1 MAWPRARRVNDPR
14 ADPAMLAGRI
24 VPKRTG
30 RADFPHP
37 ALGQDFTPSPTA
49 RHAQAEIQG
58 ELIKIKVY
66 PIECI

>member
-1 MAWPRARRVNDPR
+1 MAWPLARRVNDPR

-24 VPKRTG
+24 APKR
-30 RADFPHP
+30 
-37 ALGQDFTPSPTA
+37 Q
-49 RHAQAEIQG
+49 IQG